1 MKIAIWGTKKEAVY
15 LYHQIKSNKEN
26 HVVCFVDNDKSV
38 CNSLIDNKPVYSID
52 NLKKLYPVQVD
63 TIILAL
69 RNGYSIAC
77 ILKQLKSND
86 INKIGL
92 LKPLVYDY
100 NEEICLEGQN
110 AHIIWLD
117 VLRKPI
123 LPYLQVILIKTCN
136 LNCKGCTHFANLFNK
151 QIDNDNTYSI
161 QKLKEDLRSIS
172 EKTKIFRLRLLG
184 GEPLLYPELK
194 EAVVYAR
201 KYFPDADIRVVTNG
215 LLLMKAS
222 EDLFQCLKHYHIGFD
237 ISLYQPT
244 MKIRQELENI
254 LQKKS
259 VNYHFEGME
268 NTGGGIKRFE
278 KNIRTEGVN
287 DPERAM
293 SACHGKQCLTL
304 LHGKLYKC
312 PFEALSYKFY
322 DFYHRDTDFRKDGYD
337 IGKDAINWTDFL
349 DKVYMQP
356 VEACKYCSEKIEYFD
371 WSTTY
376 YPEYTDWTVQ

>member
-100 NEEICLEGQN
+100 NEKICLEKN
-110 AHIIWLD
+110 NVHVIWID
-117 VLRKPI
+117 MLRMPI
-123 LPYLQVILIKTCN
+123 LPYLQVILTKTCN

-151 QIDNDNTYSI
+151 QLDNDNTYPI
-161 QKLKEDLRSIS
+161 QKLKEDLRKVS
-172 EKTKIFRLRLLG
+172 ENTEIFRLRLLG
-184 GEPLLYPELK
+184 GEPLLYPKLK
-194 EAVVYAR
+194 EAIAYSR
-201 KYFPDADIRVVTNG
+201 ECFPNADIRVVTNG

-222 EDLFQCLKHYHIGFD
+222 EELFQCFNHYNIGFD

-244 MKIRQELENI
+244 MRIKQELVNL
-254 LQKKS
+254 LQRNS
-259 VNYHFEGME
+259 VKYHFEGMSD
-268 NTGGGIKRFE
+268 TGGGY
-278 KNIRTEGVN
+278 
-287 DPERAM
+287 
-293 SACHGKQCLTL
+293 
-304 LHGKLYKC
+304 YK
-312 PFEALSYKFY
+312 
-322 DFYHRDTDFRKDGYD
+322 
-337 IGKDAINWTDFL
+337 
-349 DKVYMQP
+349 V
-356 VEACKYCSEKIEYFD
+356 
-371 WSTTY
+371 
-376 YPEYTDWTVQ
+376 